1 MRIVPSD
8 RALAA
13 EIRQIDLRDLFAA
26 GFTAIHAAWLDQ
38 LVLLFRNQHLTDN
51 DLIAGLP
58 LEEAEALLDELWSRG
73 TRDGFT
79 WHTEWRVGDV
89 VLWGNG
95 CTMHRRDPFD
105 PQSRRILHRTQIK
118 GEHRPSA

>member
-26 GFTAIHAAWLDQ
+26 GFTAIHAPWLDQ
-38 LVLLFRNQHLTDN
+38 LVLLFRKQHLTDD

-79 WHTEWRVGDV
+79 GHTEWRVGDV
-89 VLWGNG
+89 VLWDNC

-105 PQSRRILHRTQIK
+105 LWVAKTGSGSHNLI
-118 GEHRPSA
+118 